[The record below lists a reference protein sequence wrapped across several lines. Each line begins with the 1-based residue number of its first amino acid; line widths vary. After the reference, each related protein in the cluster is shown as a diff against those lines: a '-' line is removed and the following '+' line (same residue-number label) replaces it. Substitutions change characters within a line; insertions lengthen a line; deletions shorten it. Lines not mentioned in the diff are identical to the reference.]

1 MACQGDHSEGRVV
14 IIQAGRTWS
23 WDIPRLLRPPH
34 EVMGVSVVIQS
45 GHLATVLGH
54 PQAPRPPTPVARED
68 SNLLPDR
75 APLRSGVAHRDNS
88 GYPMGV
94 LPCPGPCSQSNLRK
108 PVPQNS
114 CLE

>member
-1 MACQGDHSEGRVV
+1 MV

-54 PQAPRPPTPVARED
+54 PQAPRPPTPVARRIRTSYRTEHHCGPA
-68 SNLLPDR
+68 LLT
-75 APLRSGVAHRDNS
+75 RDNS